1 MSASLIGRLGS
12 SAFQVIHHPG
22 VDVAR
27 GLALLFGIGSKALPV
42 WGFEDEVE
50 QSLGR
55 PCRLADSRSKRTYEL
70 TSSIVPRGTSFHC
83 RVELGFP
90 PIGFDPVRVSCSCC
104 GLLSGLTVTSFHHQ
118 PEAQHPNSSAI
129 NKLLADYPI
138 FGPKATF
145 QGIGPNGSEV
155 PKRTFRRI
163 AWGHPPSRKVIG
175 SIFRCRPFAAER
187 LGVPIVAQLATD
199 DSNWYSTAALPY

>member
-1 MSASLIGRLGS
+1 M
-12 SAFQVIHHPG
+12 
-22 VDVAR
+22 
-27 GLALLFGIGSKALPV
+27 
-42 WGFEDEVE
+42 
-50 QSLGR
+50 
-55 PCRLADSRSKRTYEL
+55 
-70 TSSIVPRGTSFHC
+70 
-83 RVELGFP
+83 
-90 PIGFDPVRVSCSCC
+90 
-104 GLLSGLTVTSFHHQ
+104 VTSFRHQ

-175 SIFRCRPFAAER
+175 SILRCRPFAAER